1 MGLEGL
7 SGSGPSQGL
16 MGQVAP
22 SVVLVGGRVRSPAD
36 GSAPRCFIFDD
47 LAARVARPDRLPAR
61 RLGVRV
67 AADTPSAAPGL
78 HRHYVDSARR
88 RANPLSAK
96 SAFGQ
101 PSADNWIH
109 DRPTSRV
116 APTGML
122 AGRSRLLLSP
132 NGESRQAAR
141 ANADVR
147 IRRC

>member
-1 MGLEGL
+1 M
-7 SGSGPSQGL
+7 GSGEVLHP
-16 MGQVAP
+16 VACA
-22 SVVLVGGRVRSPAD
+22 LE
-36 GSAPRCFIFDD
+36 
-47 LAARVARPDRLPAR
+47 
-61 RLGVRV
+61 
-67 AADTPSAAPGL
+67 
-78 HRHYVDSARR
+78 
-88 RANPLSAK
+88 SAK
-96 SAFGQ
+96 CAFGQ